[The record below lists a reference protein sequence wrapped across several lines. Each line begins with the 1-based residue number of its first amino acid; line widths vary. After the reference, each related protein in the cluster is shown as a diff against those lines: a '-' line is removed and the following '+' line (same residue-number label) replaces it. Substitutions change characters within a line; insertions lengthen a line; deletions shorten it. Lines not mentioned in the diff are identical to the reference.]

1 MGGVRVRAD
10 GYAREGRQSEV
21 SINWTQ
27 LQLPGGTAFLACFL
41 GQYGFGYDARM
52 NAYARLVPA
61 LKARA
66 EWFVPRDSRHAGRE
80 VVA

>member
-1 MGGVRVRAD
+1 VI
-10 GYAREGRQSEV
+10 
-21 SINWTQ
+21 INWTQ
-27 LQLPGGTAFLACFL
+27 LQLPGGTAFVACFL

-66 EWFVPRDSRHAGRE
+66 DWQQWADARRMPREACE
-80 VVA
+80 